1 VQPATQ
7 NKHFGINGSTATKG
21 AGADPAKNPLGAEY
35 GKMITQYPTY
45 TIMDQAFP
53 AETMSTTYFRL
64 QSAVASG
71 QTTAE
76 QAAKEM
82 QQGMGA
88 K

>member
-1 VQPATQ
+1 
-7 NKHFGINGSTATKG
+7 
-21 AGADPAKNPLGAEY
+21 
-35 GKMITQYPTY
+35 
-45 TIMDQAFP
+45 MDQAFP

-71 QTTAE
+71 QVTPEA
-76 QAAKEM
+76 AAKEM